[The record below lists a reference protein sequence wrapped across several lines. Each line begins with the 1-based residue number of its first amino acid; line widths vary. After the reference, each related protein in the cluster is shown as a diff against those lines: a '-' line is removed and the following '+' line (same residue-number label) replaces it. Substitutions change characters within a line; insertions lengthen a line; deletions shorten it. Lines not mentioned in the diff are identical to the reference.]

1 MNATIRNDGE
11 VKSVTAWRANGLL
24 FENCNCQ
31 LVCPGHMS
39 FRQLCTHE
47 RCIGAWAIHIEEG
60 RHGDVALDGLDV
72 VIFWDSPQHMIAG
85 GWTELFFVGEQ
96 AGQSQREALETIFS
110 GKAGGPW
117 EVLARFVAKRLPTR
131 YVPLR
136 FEDAGRQKR
145 MVAGGLFE
153 MVVEAIRGKDKARE
167 VLLENAFNQI
177 HAPTQVLALGR
188 SRLSVPEFS
197 FEMEGSHALYSRFS
211 WEVG

>member
-1 MNATIRNDGE
+1 MGNA
-11 VKSVTAWRANGLL
+11 SWRAKGLL
-24 FENCNCQ
+24 FENCNCR

-47 RCIGAWAIHIEEG
+47 RCIGAWAVHIEEG
-60 RHGDVALDGLDV
+60 RHGDVALDGLDI

-85 GWTELFFVGEQ
+85 GWTEKFFVGEH
-96 AGQSQREALETIFS
+96 ADPAQREALETIFS

-136 FEDAGRQKR
+136 FEDRGRRKR
-145 MVAGGLFE
+145 MHAEGLFD
-153 MVVEAIRGKDKARE
+153 MAVEAIRGKDKNRE
-167 VLLENAFNQI
+167 ALLENVFNQI
-177 HAPTQVLALGR
+177 HAPTQVLALGQ
-188 SRLSVPEFS
+188 SRLSDPEFR
-197 FEMEGSHALYSRFS
+197 FEMEGTHALYSRFS

>member
-1 MNATIRNDGE
+1 MSGT
-11 VKSVTAWRANGLL
+11 VWRAKGLL

-31 LVCPGHMS
+31 VVCPGHMS

-60 RHGDVALDGLDV
+60 RCGDVALDGLDI

-85 GWTELFFVGEQ
+85 GWTEMFFFGEQ
-96 AGQSQREALETIFS
+96 ADRAQREALETIFS

-136 FEDAGRQKR
+136 FEDGGRRKR
-145 MVAGGLFE
+145 MHVEGLFD
-153 MVVEAIRGKDKARE
+153 MAVEAIRGKDKTRE
-167 VLLENAFNQI
+167 AVLENVFNQI
-177 HAPTQVLALGR
+177 HAPTQVLALGQ
-188 SRLSVPEFS
+188 SRLSDPVFR

>member
-1 MNATIRNDGE
+1 MNATVRNDVE
-11 VKSVTAWRANGLL
+11 VKSVTAWRAIGLL

-31 LVCPGHMS
+31 LVCPGHIS
-39 FRQLCTHE
+39 FKQLCTHE

-60 RHGDVALDGLDV
+60 RYGDVVLDGLDI
-72 VIFWDSPQHMIAG
+72 VIVWDSPQHMIAG
-85 GWTELFFVGEQ
+85 GWTELFLVGEQ
-96 AGQSQREALETIFS
+96 AGHAQREALETIFS

-117 EVLARFVAKRLPTR
+117 EVLARFVAKRMPTR

-145 MVAGGLFE
+145 MVAEDLFD
-153 MVVEAIRGKDKARE
+153 MAVEAIRGKDKSRE
-167 VLLENAFNQI
+167 VSLENAFNQI

-188 SRLSVPEFS
+188 SRLSSPDFS

-211 WEVG
+211 WEVM